1 MKVFKTFLTVLLFS
15 AALPVA
21 FGASIKSDYQ
31 KDFDFSRLHTFS
43 FKTER
48 DSRDRLA
55 TNTIEAQRIQNAL
68 TVQLEGNGFTQAS
81 DNPDFIVAFYSRV
94 KDKTE
99 IISTGFWMCQA
110 WCVGEGVP

>member
-15 AALPVA
+15 AALTAA
-21 FGASIKSDYQ
+21 FGSSTKSDYQ

-68 TVQLEGNGFTQAS
+68 AAQLVVRPFRRPSLRGRARRRK
-81 DNPDFIVAFYSRV
+81 PA
-94 KDKTE
+94 
-99 IISTGFWMCQA
+99 
-110 WCVGEGVP
+110 